1 MMFVSEWHLADSLA
15 LAAAAAADMMMMIV
29 VMIMMMV
36 IDVDNTPVG
45 CVRLGQKEATVE
57 GDVPDCVEI
66 PERERETET
75 DGERRGWVNS
85 SRDWCDE

>member
-15 LAAAAAADMMMMIV
+15 LAAAAAAAADMMMMIV

-45 CVRLGQKEATVE
+45 CVRLG
-57 GDVPDCVEI
+57 
-66 PERERETET
+66 
-75 DGERRGWVNS
+75 
-85 SRDWCDE
+85 